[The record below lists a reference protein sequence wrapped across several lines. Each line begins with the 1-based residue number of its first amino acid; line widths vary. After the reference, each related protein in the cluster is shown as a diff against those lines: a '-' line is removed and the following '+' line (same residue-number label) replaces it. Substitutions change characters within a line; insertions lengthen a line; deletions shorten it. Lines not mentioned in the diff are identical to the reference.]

1 MRMPKLALA
10 LTIRAKLLLLSGILV
25 LVLLGSNFFMQA
37 QIAFSNDAF
46 RQQTTVQEAVDSA
59 TAALRELGELKF
71 WLTDLQVSWLTESED
86 NAELARANLEEHL
99 QTVGA
104 FAPEEAATVLE
115 HLESLVGLSMEAVD
129 AYVDENRALGNS
141 LGAKARSEIQASDEI
156 LLKVVNGLKQEAQT
170 GRDMA
175 IADGRKTL
183 AFSIGVLIAATL
195 FALVLTWVILRSILI
210 PLKNLVVAMTELAN
224 GNRSIEVPG
233 RDKKDEIGE
242 MAGAVEVFKVNAIE
256 QERSEAEQKGE
267 RAAKEERTRKLDDLS
282 SDFEREITGI
292 LETVA
297 SAADEMRSSA
307 ESMSAA
313 AEETS
318 RRSGAVSAASEQ
330 MSANVQ
336 TMATATE
343 ELSASV
349 NEVGRQVTQS
359 ADIANQAVDEA
370 KHMYAE
376 VQGLDDSAQKI
387 GAVVE
392 LINEIAG
399 QTNLLALNATIEAT
413 RAGEAGKGFAVVASE
428 VKNLASQ
435 TAKATEE
442 IGSQIGDIQGAAASA
457 VAVIGQ
463 IAKRIDEMAGISA
476 SIASAVE
483 EQSSV
488 TQDIA
493 GNIGEAAQGT
503 QDVTTNIGGV
513 EKAASETDHAAGQ
526 VVSASG
532 ELAKHAASVRE
543 RVTKFLADV
552 RAA

>member
-1 MRMPKLALA
+1 MSLPKFALA

-37 QIAFSNDAF
+37 QIAVSNDAF
-46 RQQTTVQEAVDSA
+46 RQQTTVQVAVDSA

-71 WLTDLQVSWLTESED
+71 WLTDLQVSWLTESEE

-156 LLKVVNGLKQEAQT
+156 LLKVANDLKQEAQT

-175 IADGRKTL
+175 IADGGKTL
-183 AFSIGVLIAATL
+183 AFSIAVLIAATL

-210 PLKNLVVAMTELAN
+210 PLKNLVVAMTELAS
-224 GNRSIEVPG
+224 GNRSVEVPG

-256 QERSEAEQKGE
+256 QERIEAEQKAE
-267 RAAKEERTRKLDDLS
+267 QATKEKRTRKMDELS
-282 SDFEREITGI
+282 SDFEKEITGI
-292 LETVA
+292 LDTVA

-307 ESMSAA
+307 ESMSAT

-318 RRSGAVSAASEQ
+318 RQSGAVSAASEQ

-370 KHMYAE
+370 KHMNAE

-399 QTNLLALNATIEAT
+399 QTNLLALNATIEAA

-442 IGSQIGDIQGAAASA
+442 IGSQIGDIQGATASA

-463 IAKRIDEMAGISA
+463 IAKRIDEMAGISV

-483 EQSSV
+483 EQSAV

-526 VVSASG
+526 VLSASG

-543 RVTKFLADV
+543 QVTKFLADV

>member
-1 MRMPKLALA
+1 M
-10 LTIRAKLLLLSGILV
+10 
-25 LVLLGSNFFMQA
+25 
-37 QIAFSNDAF
+37 
-46 RQQTTVQEAVDSA
+46 
-59 TAALRELGELKF
+59 
-71 WLTDLQVSWLTESED
+71 TDLQVSWLTESEE

-104 FAPEEAATVLE
+104 FAPDEAAKVLQ
-115 HLESLVGLSMEAVD
+115 HVESLVTVSMEAVD

-156 LLKVVNGLKQEAQT
+156 LLKVVNDLKQKAPAS
-170 GRDMA
+170 RDGA
-175 IADGRKTL
+175 IANGGRTL
-183 AFSIGVLIAATL
+183 ALSIAVLIAAVL
-195 FALVLTWVILRSILI
+195 FALVLTWRILRSILV
-210 PLKNLVVAMTELAN
+210 PLRKLVVAMTGLAN
-224 GNRSIEVPG
+224 GDRSFKIPG

-256 QERSEAEQKGE
+256 QERIEADQKAE
-267 RAAKEERTRKLDDLS
+267 RAAKEERTRKMDELS

-297 SAADEMRSSA
+297 TAADEMRSSA
-307 ESMSAA
+307 ESMSAT

-318 RRSGAVSAASEQ
+318 RQSGAVSAASEQ

-343 ELSASV
+343 ELSTSV

-359 ADIANQAVDEA
+359 AGVAKKAVDEA
-370 KHMYAE
+370 KHMNAE
-376 VQGLDDSAQKI
+376 VQGLDASAQKI

-399 QTNLLALNATIEAT
+399 QTNLLALNATIEAA

-442 IGSQIGDIQGAAASA
+442 IGSQIGDIQGATASA
-457 VAVIGQ
+457 MAVIGQ
-463 IAKRIDEMAGISA
+463 ITTRIDEMAGISA

-483 EQSSV
+483 EQSAV

-493 GNIGEAAQGT
+493 GNVGKAAESYHQHRRCRE
-503 QDVTTNIGGV
+503 GGV
-513 EKAASETDHAAGQ
+513 
-526 VVSASG
+526 
-532 ELAKHAASVRE
+532 
-543 RVTKFLADV
+543 
-552 RAA
+552 

>member
-370 KHMYAE
+370 KHMNAE

-483 EQSSV
+483 EQRSV